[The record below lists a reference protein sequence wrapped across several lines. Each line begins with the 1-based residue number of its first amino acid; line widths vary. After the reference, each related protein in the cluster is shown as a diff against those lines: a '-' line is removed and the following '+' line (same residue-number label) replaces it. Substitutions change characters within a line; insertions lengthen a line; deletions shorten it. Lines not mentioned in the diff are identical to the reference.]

1 MLALNTE
8 THAYN
13 PRIRETDSRGFE
25 RRINEFKIKI
35 DYMRYSWKA
44 SMHYIK
50 AKFCLQCNHLLELWL
65 TIMIVKPANMTGFGY
80 KEQTSAPH

>member
-25 RRINEFKIKI
+25 RKMNEFKIKM
-35 DYMRYSWKA
+35 DYMRYSRKA
-44 SMHYIK
+44 CVCYIR
-50 AKFCLQCNHLLELWL
+50 AKFYLQ
-65 TIMIVKPANMTGFGY
+65 
-80 KEQTSAPH
+80 

>member
-50 AKFCLQCNHLLELWL
+50 AKFCL
-65 TIMIVKPANMTGFGY
+65 
-80 KEQTSAPH
+80 